1 MLNRVDLFDEFTPT
15 VLSVTA
21 LNNYLRELLETDE
34 VLQDLWVR
42 GEISNF
48 SRPRSG
54 HIYFTLKDSEAQMR
68 CVMWKQSTLR
78 LRFEP
83 QDGMNVEVH
92 GGMSIYAAGG
102 QVQLYVNSMRPAG
115 EGLLYQEFLR
125 LKARLE
131 AEGLFEAEHKR
142 PIPPLP
148 RRIGIVTSATGAAL
162 QDMLNTLARR
172 APSLE
177 VVLASTQ
184 VQGTGAAESMIAA
197 LAGLNA
203 LPDLDLILL
212 GRGGGSIED
221 LWAFNDEALARAI
234 FASRV
239 PVITGIGHETD
250 FTIADFVS
258 DLRAPTPTAAAELA
272 TQVTHAE
279 LGAALR
285 AKQQTLDQLI
295 QNQLSQRRQALQFAD
310 LELRRLAPQAR
321 LNNAIQR
328 QDELRARLDR
338 AIAGQ
343 LQATSFRHAALQAR
357 LQALDPGSILRRGYA
372 IISDGPTGKLLTSV
386 RQMQPGQAVKL
397 QVSDGAA
404 AATLDQIEGA
414 NHDN

>member
-1 MLNRVDLFDEFTPT
+1 
-15 VLSVTA
+15 
-21 LNNYLRELLETDE
+21 
-34 VLQDLWVR
+34 
-42 GEISNF
+42 
-48 SRPRSG
+48 
-54 HIYFTLKDSEAQMR
+54 
-68 CVMWKQSTLR
+68 
-78 LRFEP
+78 
-83 QDGMNVEVH
+83 MNVEVH

-272 TQVTHAE
+272 TQVTHVE

-285 AKQQTLDQLI
+285 AQQQTLDQLI
-295 QNQLSQRRQALQFAD
+295 QNQLSQRRQAIQFAD

-338 AIAGQ
+338 AMGGQ
-343 LQATSFRHAALQAR
+343 LQAASFRHAALQAR
-357 LQALDPGSILRRGYA
+357 CRPRPGPSC
-372 IISDGPTGKLLTSV
+372 
-386 RQMQPGQAVKL
+386 
-397 QVSDGAA
+397 AA
-404 AATLDQIEGA
+404 ARHQRWAYG
-414 NHDN
+414 